1 MDTNGDTSMIA
12 KGKSSVSLDDI
23 LSKVTEADIL
33 SHYLGVTEVPCIINS
48 PLRQDRRPSFGLYST
63 DGRRIFYTD
72 LSTRDRGGLLDLLGH
87 MWNCGYKEVLTRINE
102 DISKFCGGASI
113 HSYTPCAVRSTNSY
127 NKDTDLQCKVR
138 DWRSYDI
145 EYWAS
150 YGITLEWLK
159 YAEVYPI
166 SHKIVIKDGHRY
178 VFGADKYAYAYV
190 EHKEGKVTLKIYQPF
205 NKAGYKWSNK
215 HDNSVVSLWTKVPEY
230 GEQICICS
238 SLKDALCLWA
248 NTGIPS
254 LAIQGEGYRMSDT
267 AISELKRRYK
277 QVFICLDNDEPG
289 LKDAQKLAEETGFTN
304 VVLPPFNEGKDISDL
319 YKAKGKDEFLRIIKP
334 LFNSSRQEDNDWN
347 DLPFCID

>member
-1 MDTNGDTSMIA
+1 MAFSS
-12 KGKSSVSLDDI
+12 GKSSVSLDDI

-48 PLRQDRRPSFGLYST
+48 PLRQDRRPSFGLYSS
-63 DGRRIFYTD
+63 DGIRIFYID
-72 LSTRDRGGLLDLLGH
+72 LATKDSGGLFDLLGK
-87 MWNCGYKEVLTRINE
+87 MWNCGFKEVLNKINE
-102 DISKFCGGASI
+102 DISKFCGGVSI
-113 HSYTPCAVRSTNSY
+113 HSYTPCAIRSTSSY

-215 HDNSVVSLWTKVPEY
+215 HDKSVISLWTKVPEY
-230 GEQICICS
+230 GDKICICS

-248 NTGIPS
+248 NTNIPS
-254 LAIQGEGYRMSDT
+254 LSIQGEGYNMSDT

-277 QVFICLDNDEPG
+277 EIYILLDNDEAG
-289 LKDAQKLAEETGFTN
+289 LKDGLSLSESTGFTN
-304 VVLPPFNEGKDISDL
+304 VVLPKFEGGKDISDAFKIL
-319 YKAKGKDEFLRIIKP
+319 GKEKWLKLIVP
-334 LFNSSRQEDNDWN
+334 LFNSSRPQEDWD
-347 DLPFCID
+347 DLPFKV

>member
-1 MDTNGDTSMIA
+1 MIS
-12 KGKSSVSLDDI
+12 KGSSSVSLEDI
-23 LSKVTEADIL
+23 LSKVSEADIL
-33 SHYLGVTEVPCIINS
+33 SYYLGVTEVPTIINS

-72 LSTRDRGGLLDLLGH
+72 LSTRDRGGLFDLLGH
-87 MWNCGYKEVLTRINE
+87 MWGTDYISTLTRVNE
-102 DISKFCGGASI
+102 DISKFCGGANI
-113 HSYTPCAVRSTNSY
+113 HSYTPCTVRSTNSY

-190 EHKEGKVTLKIYQPF
+190 EHKEGKVTLKVYQPF

-215 HDNSVVSLWTKVPEY
+215 HDNSVVSL
-230 GEQICICS
+230 CS

-248 NTGIPS
+248 NAGIPS

-277 QVFICLDNDEPG
+277 QVFICLDYDEPG
-289 LKDAQKLAEETGFTN
+289 LKDSQKLAEETGFTN

-334 LFNSSRQEDNDWN
+334 LFNSSRQEDNDWD

>member
-1 MDTNGDTSMIA
+1 MAIS

-33 SHYLGVTEVPCIINS
+33 SYYLGVTEVPTIINS
-48 PLRQDRRPSFGLYST
+48 PLRQERRPSFGLYSS
-63 DGRRIFYTD
+63 DGVRIFYTD
-72 LSTRDRGGLLDLLGH
+72 LATKDSGGLFDLLGK
-87 MWNCGYKEVLTRINE
+87 MWNCSFKEVLTRVNE
-102 DISKFCGGASI
+102 DISKFCGGANI

-190 EHKEGKVTLKIYQPF
+190 EHKEGKVTLKIYQPK
-205 NKAGYKWSNK
+205 NTKGYKWSNK
-215 HDNSVVSLWTKVPEY
+215 HDKSVVSLWTKIPEY
-230 GEQICICS
+230 GDKVCICS
-238 SLKDALCLWA
+238 SLKDALCLWS
-248 NTGIPS
+248 NLGIPALS
-254 LAIQGEGYRMSDT
+254 IQGEGYNMSNT
-267 AISELKRRYK
+267 AVNELKRRYK
-277 QVFICLDNDEPG
+277 EIYILLDNDEAG
-289 LKDAQKLAEETGFTN
+289 LKDGLSLSESTGFIN
-304 VVLPPFNEGKDISDL
+304 LVLPKFKEGKDISDA
-319 YKAKGKDEFLRIIKP
+319 YKVLGKERWLKLIKP
-334 LFNSSRQEDNDWN
+334 LFFPSESED
-347 DLPFCID
+347 DLPFYC